1 MEIDPII
8 KQAIEIGIKLGIE
21 AYRNERNANHK
32 NKKILICKTDA
43 ERRFGRGVIREL
55 IKRKFIFPYQF
66 GIETMV
72 DEEGDE
78 ITEPRGHI
86 YYKLHEIIEAVEEGN
101 ILKCLQKRRTMKYNS
116 K

>member
-1 MEIDPII
+1 ML
-8 KQAIEIGIKLGIE
+8 KQKYFLTGIFILSAERQPIKL
-21 AYRNERNANHK
+21 AWR
-32 NKKILICKTDA
+32 KIVWL
-43 ERRFGRGVIREL
+43 L
-55 IKRKFIFPYQF
+55 IFPYQF

>member
-1 MEIDPII
+1 
-8 KQAIEIGIKLGIE
+8 
-21 AYRNERNANHK
+21 
-32 NKKILICKTDA
+32 
-43 ERRFGRGVIREL
+43 
-55 IKRKFIFPYQF
+55 
-66 GIETMV
+66 MV

>member
-21 AYRNERNANHK
+21 AYRNERNANLK
-32 NKKILICKTDA
+32 NKKILICKSDA

-72 DEEGDE
+72 DEEE
-78 ITEPRGHI
+78 IGRAH
-86 YYKLHEIIEAVEEGN
+86 V
-101 ILKCLQKRRTMKYNS
+101 
-116 K
+116 